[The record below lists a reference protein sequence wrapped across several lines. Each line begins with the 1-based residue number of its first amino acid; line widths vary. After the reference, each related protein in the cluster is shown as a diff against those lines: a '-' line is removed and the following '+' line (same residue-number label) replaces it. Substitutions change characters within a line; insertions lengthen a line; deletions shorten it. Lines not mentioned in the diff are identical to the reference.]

1 METVTTS
8 PSGVLEEIGKANRQ
22 FEQKFASGDARGIA
36 SLYTMDGCVLPPG
49 ATTQQGTEAIA
60 TFWKMAMDMGIKAAQ
75 LETVQLEAEGDTAVE
90 IGRYSLTG
98 EGGKH
103 IDEGKYLVVWKKQSG
118 QWRLHKDIWNTS
130 LSPAS

>member
-36 SLYTMDGCVLPPG
+36 SLYTMDGSVLPPG
-49 ATTQQGTEAIA
+49 APTQQGTEAIA
-60 TFWKMAMDMGIKAAQ
+60 AFWKMAMDMGIKAAQ
-75 LETVQLEAEGDTAVE
+75 LETVQLEAEGDTAIE
-90 IGRYSLTG
+90 IGRYTLSG
-98 EGGKH
+98 ASGKH